1 MIELTTQDICLAGR
15 SLQVPFAFEGRF
27 GSDQCRITVEEILR
41 ILPGKRLVAR
51 ATRGDGDG
59 HPLLI
64 KLYLGRSAKRYARR
78 EVRGSTLIQES
89 SIPTPRLLW
98 QGETDISAGNLLA
111 FEFLEDAVSL
121 QSDWQAT
128 LSRSDHL
135 DILHEAMSMLAK
147 MHSKGVIQRDI
158 HLGNFLRVG
167 NRLYMVDGGHVQRQG
182 SGPLSS
188 SDSIANLA
196 EFFTQFF
203 PRYDPLIPLVFPDY
217 QRERAW
223 QERES
228 ELARLDN
235 ALSKQREA
243 RKRGYLRKTLRDC
256 TRFACESTFNRF
268 VVCDRS
274 LLTQDMRKL
283 LSRPDYWMDRGQ
295 NLKRGGSATIVRVQ
309 VGGHDLVVKRY
320 NLKGALHRLKRAIG
334 PSRARRSWV
343 NAWRMEFLGIPS
355 VKPVAMIEEKVGP
368 FRGRA
373 YFVSEYVAGT
383 DALATIKTSREPNDQ
398 MAAISSLLQD
408 LSDSRI
414 SHGDMKATNFMMSE
428 RGPVLLDLDA
438 MKEHHDVISFRRAF
452 RRDLKRFMKNWRDR
466 PELANQ
472 FRGLLADLDA

>member
-1 MIELTTQDICLAGR
+1 
-15 SLQVPFAFEGRF
+15 
-27 GSDQCRITVEEILR
+27 
-41 ILPGKRLVAR
+41 
-51 ATRGDGDG
+51 
-59 HPLLI
+59 
-64 KLYLGRSAKRYARR
+64 
-78 EVRGSTLIQES
+78 
-89 SIPTPRLLW
+89 
-98 QGETDISAGNLLA
+98 
-111 FEFLEDAVSL
+111 
-121 QSDWQAT
+121 
-128 LSRSDHL
+128 
-135 DILHEAMSMLAK
+135 
-147 MHSKGVIQRDI
+147 
-158 HLGNFLRVG
+158 
-167 NRLYMVDGGHVQRQG
+167 
-182 SGPLSS
+182 
-188 SDSIANLA
+188 
-196 EFFTQFF
+196 
-203 PRYDPLIPLVFPDY
+203 
-217 QRERAW
+217 
-223 QERES
+223 
-228 ELARLDN
+228 
-235 ALSKQREA
+235 
-243 RKRGYLRKTLRDC
+243 
-256 TRFACESTFNRF
+256 
-268 VVCDRS
+268 
-274 LLTQDMRKL
+274 
-283 LSRPDYWMDRGQ
+283 MDRGQ

-428 RGPVLLDLDA
+428 GGPVLLDLDA